1 MYTKYSSG
9 NFIMIQQ
16 CYTKVTTNK
25 RNHASLT
32 SLPYT
37 MTSDWIDKK
46 RAVDVV
52 YLDFS
57 EAFDTIPHDIL

>member
-1 MYTKYSSG
+1 
-9 NFIMIQQ
+9 MIQQ